1 MLIILLVI
9 KFPFNHLIIE
19 IIQRITYI
27 FAIYYPINKHKI
39 METGLKHVSTVTV
52 SAANTA
58 LTMGSGDMEVF
69 ATPAMVALMENA
81 AMKAVAPHL
90 PEGSTTVGAMM
101 ETSHIK
107 PSALGETVNA
117 EAILEEIDGRKLT
130 FKVTASDSKGTIGE
144 GKHIRY
150 IVDRERFLS
159 KLK

>member
-1 MLIILLVI
+1 
-9 KFPFNHLIIE
+9 
-19 IIQRITYI
+19 
-27 FAIYYPINKHKI
+27 
-39 METGLKHVSTVTV
+39 METGLKHVSTMTV

-69 ATPAMVALMENA
+69 ATPAMVTLMENA
-81 AMKAVAPHL
+81 AMKAVASHL

-107 PSALGETVNA
+107 PSALGETVTA
-117 EAILEEIDGRKLT
+117 EAVLEEIDGRKLT
-130 FKVTASDSKGTIGE
+130 FKVTAADSKGTIGE

-159 KLK
+159 KIK